1 MQLDHINIS
10 APTELLEKVR
20 DFYRDVLGL
29 TEGFRPNFSKDGYWL
44 YSEDKAIIHLFVSSR
59 HHRNEKQG
67 YFDHF
72 ALRTSGLAKVLEQL
86 DAFNIK
92 YRTSHIP
99 EISLTQIF
107 CKDPAGTGVELSF
120 LNEPL

>member
-10 APTELLEKVR
+10 TPAGLLKKVR
-20 DFYRDVLGL
+20 DFYCDVLGL
-29 TEGFRPNFSKDGYWL
+29 KEGFRPNFSKDGFWL
-44 YSEDKAIIHLFVSSR
+44 YSQDKAIIHLVVSS
-59 HHRNEKQG
+59 HHHENEKQG

-72 ALRTSGLAKVLEQL
+72 ALRTTGLAKILEQL
-86 DAFNIK
+86 DAFNIEN
-92 YRTSHIP
+92 RTSYLP

-107 CKDPAGTGVELSF
+107 CKDPSGTGVEISF

>member
-1 MQLDHINIS
+1 MQLDHVNIS
-10 APTELLEKVR
+10 APAELLEKVR
-20 DFYRDVLGL
+20 DFYCDVLGL

-59 HHRNEKQG
+59 HHENEKQG

-72 ALRTSGLAKVLEQL
+72 ALRTTGLAKMLEQL
-86 DAFNIK
+86 DAFNIE
-92 YRTSHIP
+92 YRTSYLP

-107 CKDPAGTGVELSF
+107 CKDPSGTGVEISF

>member
-10 APTELLEKVR
+10 APAELLKKVR
-20 DFYRDVLGL
+20 DFYCDVLGL
-29 TEGFRPNFSKDGYWL
+29 KEGFRPNFSKDGFWL
-44 YSEDKAIIHLFVSSR
+44 YSQDKAIIHLVVSS
-59 HHRNEKQG
+59 HHHENEKQG

-72 ALRTSGLAKVLEQL
+72 ALRTTGLAKVLEKL
-86 DAFNIK
+86 DAFNIE
-92 YRTSHIP
+92 YTANHLP

-107 CKDPAGTGVELSF
+107 CKDPAGTGVEISF

>member
-10 APTELLEKVR
+10 APAELLEKAR

-29 TEGFRPNFSKDGYWL
+29 TEGFRPGFSKDGYWL
-44 YSEDKAIIHLFVSSR
+44 YSEDKAIIHLMVSSR
-59 HHRNEKQG
+59 HHENEKQG

-72 ALRTSGLAKVLEQL
+72 ALRTTGLAKVLEQL
-86 DAFNIK
+86 DAFNIE

-99 EISLTQIF
+99 DISLTQIF
-107 CKDPAGTGVELSF
+107 CKDPTGTGVELSF

>member
-10 APTELLEKVR
+10 APTELLENVR
-20 DFYRDVLGL
+20 DFYCDVLGL

-44 YSEDKAIIHLFVSSR
+44 YSEDKAIIHLIVSSS
-59 HHRNEKQG
+59 HHRNKKQG

-72 ALRTSGLAKVLEQL
+72 AMRTSGLAKVLEQL
-86 DAFNIK
+86 NAFNIE
-92 YRTSHIP
+92 YRISYIP